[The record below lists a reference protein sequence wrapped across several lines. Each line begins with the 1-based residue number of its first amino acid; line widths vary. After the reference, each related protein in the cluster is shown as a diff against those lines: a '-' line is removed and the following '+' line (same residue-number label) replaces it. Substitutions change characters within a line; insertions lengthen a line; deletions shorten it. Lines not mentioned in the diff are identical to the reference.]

1 VIYDDYVDETS
12 KEASEVD
19 VLFFEVGDIV
29 YGTDASQVLRIDRA
43 HPDDLELPDLG
54 ALKRGNRA
62 IVFIIPEEIIPEGE
76 EFEGPFEGHL
86 KVDAIRGVRPVPIM
100 DLRRL
105 PPTAGAAPYAVGVFL
120 DQERPVMLI
129 DLVETLNDQGRH

>member
-1 VIYDDYVDETS
+1 MIYGDDHAP
-12 KEASEVD
+12 EANEVD

-29 YGTDASQVLRIDRA
+29 YGTDASQVLRIDRS
-43 HPDDLELPDLG
+43 HPDDLSVPGLG
-54 ALKRGNRA
+54 PLKRGNRA
-62 IVFIIPEEIIPEGE
+62 LVFDTPEG
-76 EFEGPFEGHL
+76 EGHL

-105 PPTAGAAPYAVGVFL
+105 PPVAGAAPYTVGVFL

>member
-1 VIYDDYVDETS
+1 MIYGDDYSPEP
-12 KEASEVD
+12 ELNEVD
-19 VLFFEVGDIV
+19 VLFFEVGDIL
-29 YGTDASQVLRIDRA
+29 YGTDALQVLRIDRS
-43 HPDDLELPDLG
+43 HPDDLSLPELG

-62 IVFIIPEEIIPEGE
+62 IVFDTPEG
-76 EFEGPFEGHL
+76 EGHL

-105 PPTAGAAPYAVGVFL
+105 PQVAGAAPYAVGVFL

-129 DLVETLNDQGRH
+129 DLVETLNAQGRH

>member
-1 VIYDDYVDETS
+1 MIYGDDYSPEPKLD
-12 KEASEVD
+12 EVD
-19 VLFFEVGDIV
+19 VLFFEVGDIL

-43 HPDDLELPDLG
+43 HAEDPSVPELG

-62 IVFIIPEEIIPEGE
+62 LVFDAPEG
-76 EFEGPFEGHL
+76 EGHL

-105 PPTAGAAPYAVGVFL
+105 PLVAGAAPYAVGVFL

-129 DLVETLNDQGRH
+129 DLVETLNAQGRH

>member
-1 VIYDDYVDETS
+1 MIYGDDHSPELN
-12 KEASEVD
+12 EVD

-29 YGTDASQVLRIDRA
+29 YGTDASQVLRIDRS

-54 ALKRGNRA
+54 PLKRGNRVL
-62 IVFIIPEEIIPEGE
+62 VFDTPEG
-76 EFEGPFEGHL
+76 EGHL

-105 PPTAGAAPYAVGVFL
+105 PLVAGAAPYAVGVFL

-129 DLVETLNDQGRH
+129 DLVETLNAQGRH